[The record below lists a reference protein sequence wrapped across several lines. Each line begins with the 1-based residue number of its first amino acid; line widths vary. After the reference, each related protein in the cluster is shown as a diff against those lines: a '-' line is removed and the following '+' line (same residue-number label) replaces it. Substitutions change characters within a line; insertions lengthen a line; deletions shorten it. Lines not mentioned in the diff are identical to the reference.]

1 MVSIGC
7 PEGGKG
13 GGSGVKTGE
22 NVSGRPNGARHH
34 RLHEEAGKLRAFRES
49 RVAEDPLRA
58 RPPPRAPAGAQH
70 PPLHRM
76 LPMPR
81 RRQSCWI
88 DDDIPFLIDQIV
100 AADALIIASP
110 VYFLGTHGSVK
121 ALLDRAFAFFSA
133 LDGTAKKPCLLV
145 NTYGMKDRIGVSP
158 QALLTLAS
166 FLGMEVKAS
175 VNLQAALPGEW
186 LATKS
191 RKETAVRLG
200 KLLFEKKGRQRTG
213 RGCPFC
219 GSDIVRMRKTDFLC
233 TLCHGSFSFD
243 ATGRAKKG
251 RPGWD
256 VGSIEFVR
264 SHREWLKGMKE
275 RFLASR
281 RKLAALSLP
290 YKETGVWI
298 EPAAATPRQS
308 ERRDVSDFRA
318 PAPLS
323 RDPSFRDS
331 LPYARAPR
339 PLL

>member
-1 MVSIGC
+1 MGAERRV
-7 PEGGKG
+7 
-13 GGSGVKTGE
+13 GVKTGE
-22 NVSGRPNGARHH
+22 NLSGKRTVLALIGSMRKMGNCELFVKAVSQNIPFEHDL
-34 RLHEEAGKLRAFRES
+34 RLVRL
-49 RVAEDPLRA
+49 
-58 RPPPRAPAGAQH
+58 PA
-70 PPLHRM
+70 LNI
-76 LPMPR
+76 LPCTGCYR
-81 RRQSCWI
+81 CLDSGVCWI
-88 DDDIPFLIDQIV
+88 DDDVPFLVEQIV
-100 AADALIIASP
+100 AADALIVASP
-110 VYFLGTHGSVK
+110 VYFLGTHASVK

-133 LDGTAKKPCLLV
+133 LDGTAKKPCLLI

-158 QALLTLAS
+158 QALFTLAS

-298 EPAAATPRQS
+298 EPPQRPPHKA
-308 ERRDVSDFRA
+308 SDEM
-318 PAPLS
+318 
-323 RDPSFRDS
+323 
-331 LPYARAPR
+331 
-339 PLL
+339 